1 LNPKK
6 YNGGK
11 NMANLQGN
19 VGRILI
25 GDREVAYCEGIEVD
39 YDASP
44 IKHYAGDRQYPV
56 YIGPGN
62 SELTITIDC
71 AEFAIDEDTVIDDI
85 FQNYAAVTVTFLAG
99 VRGGGFTPT
108 TLTNC
113 VVVHHT
119 ITSRQG
125 DVVKAK
131 LVLNKQ
137 ADS

>member
-1 LNPKK
+1 METLK
-6 YNGGK
+6 
-11 NMANLQGN
+11 GN

-25 GDREVAYCEGIEVD
+25 GEREVLFCEGIEVD
-39 YDASP
+39 YDSSP

-56 YIGPGN
+56 YIGAGN
-62 SELTITIDC
+62 SECTITVDC
-71 AEFAIDEDTVIDDI
+71 AEYDVDEDTVVNDI
-85 FQNYAAVTVTFLAG
+85 FQNYTPVTLTFLAG
-99 VRGGGFTPT
+99 IRGGGFTAT

-131 LVLNKQ
+131 IVLNKR